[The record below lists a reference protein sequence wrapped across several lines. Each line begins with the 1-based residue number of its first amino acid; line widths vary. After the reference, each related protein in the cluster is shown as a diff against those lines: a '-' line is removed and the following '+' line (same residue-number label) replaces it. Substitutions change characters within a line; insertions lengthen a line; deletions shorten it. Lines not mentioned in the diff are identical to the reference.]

1 MNGLMIGVVA
11 FLLLMTVAGMYN
23 GLIRSIFGMVALVLS
38 AVVSFVLTKILSGT
52 IVKDRLAEVICFII
66 VFLMVYIACIVV
78 MISLNLLASLPVLS
92 TLNRIGGAVLGAALG
107 LLCVWIFMAVITVLA
122 ENGTGTQILEMI
134 KESELLRGLYENN
147 FIDLLLQ
154 EHLWNKIDLNKQ

>member
-23 GLIRSIFGMVALVLS
+23 GLIRCIFGMAALILS
-38 AVVSFVLTKILSGT
+38 VVVSFVLTKVLSGT
-52 IVKDRLAEVICFII
+52 IVKGGFAEAICFIV

-92 TLNRIGGAVLGAALG
+92 TLNRIGGAVLGAVLG

-122 ENGTGTQILEMI
+122 ENGTGVQILEMI
-134 KESELLRGLYENN
+134 KESELLMGLYENN
-147 FIDLLLQ
+147 FIDLLFQ
-154 EHLWNKIDLNKQ
+154 EHLWNRIDLKK